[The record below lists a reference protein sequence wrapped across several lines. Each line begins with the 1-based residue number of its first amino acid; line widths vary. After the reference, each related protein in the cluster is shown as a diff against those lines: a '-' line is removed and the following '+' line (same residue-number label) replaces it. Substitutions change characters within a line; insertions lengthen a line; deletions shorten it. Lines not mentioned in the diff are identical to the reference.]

1 MPVRRFLSLKRKPI
15 YVEIEMESNLERL
28 WQYTQTPEIH
38 SRWDLRFTR
47 IEYLPRTSVEEP
59 QHFLYETKIGFGFK
73 VSGKGMTS
81 GSHSKESGESTSALK
96 FWSDEKISLI
106 RTGSGYWKYI
116 PHSKGITFLTW
127 YDYETRQ
134 GVIGRL
140 IDRYLFRPMIGWTT
154 AWSFD
159 SLRLWL
165 DRDIAPGAARRAYLV
180 FLLAN
185 FTIALS
191 WLYHGIVPKLL
202 YMETGELAMMKAS
215 GLLPG
220 METAAVYAV
229 GIGEIIFGLL
239 FLFLG
244 RNRMLHYLNL
254 AGLLALGGAAFFAKA
269 GIYKAPFNPAT
280 TSFGI
285 MALSLAVLALRPLL
299 PDAGR
304 CLRQPQKKKHV
315 DL

>member
-1 MPVRRFLSLKRKPI
+1 
-15 YVEIEMESNLERL
+15 METSLERL
-28 WQYTQTPEIH
+28 WHYTQTPEIH

-47 IEYLPRTSVEEP
+47 IEYLPRTSADEP
-59 QHFLYETKIGFGFK
+59 QHFLYETKIGFGIK

-127 YDYETRQ
+127 YDYETRHGAPGQ
-134 GVIGRL
+134 W
-140 IDRYLFRPMIGWTT
+140 IDRLLFRPLIGWAT

-165 DRDIAPGAARRAYLV
+165 DRDIAPRVSRTLYLL
-180 FLLAN
+180 FALAN
-185 FTIALS
+185 VTIALT

-215 GLLPG
+215 GLFGG
-220 METAAVYAV
+220 METTAVIAV
-229 GIGEIIFGLL
+229 GIGEILFGLA

-244 RNRMLHYLNL
+244 RNRFLHYLNI
-254 AGLLALGGAAFFAKA
+254 ASLLALGCTAFVAKA
-269 GIYKAPFNPAT
+269 AIYKAPFNPAT
-280 TSFGI
+280 TSIGVL
-285 MALSLAVLALRPLL
+285 ALSLMVLAMRPFL

>member
-1 MPVRRFLSLKRKPI
+1 
-15 YVEIEMESNLERL
+15 MESSLDRL
-28 WQYTQTPEIH
+28 WKYTQTPELH
-38 SRWDLRFTR
+38 GQWDLRFTR
-47 IEYLPRTSVEEP
+47 IEYLPKTAEDQP
-59 QHFLYETKIGFGFK
+59 QHFLYETQIGFGIK

-106 RTGSGYWKYI
+106 KTGSGYWKYI
-116 PHSKGITFLTW
+116 PAAQGSTFLTW
-127 YDYETRQ
+127 YDYETRN
-134 GVIGRL
+134 GIIGTVV
-140 IDRYLFRPMIGWTT
+140 DKYLFRPLIGWAT

-165 DRDIAPGAARRAYLV
+165 DQEIHPKLARNLYLI

-185 FTIALS
+185 FTIAIS
-191 WLYHGIVPKLL
+191 WMYHGIFPKLL
-202 YMETGELAMMKAS
+202 HMETGELEMMKAS
-215 GLLPG
+215 GLFSG
-220 METAAVYAV
+220 MEVNAVYGV

-244 RNRMLHYLNL
+244 RSKMLQLLNI
-254 AGLLALGGAAFFAKA
+254 AGLLALGITAFVAKSE
-269 GIYKAPFNPAT
+269 IYNAPFNPAT

-285 MALSLAVLALRPLL
+285 IALSVIILISRKFL

-304 CLRQPQKKKHV
+304 CKRKPKKKKHV
-315 DL
+315 HL

>member
-1 MPVRRFLSLKRKPI
+1 MDAG
-15 YVEIEMESNLERL
+15 LERL

-38 SRWDLRFTR
+38 SRWDLRFTG
-47 IEYLPRTSVEEP
+47 ITYLPKATPEEP
-59 QHFLYETKIGFGFK
+59 QHFLYETKIGFGIK

-81 GSHSKESGESTSALK
+81 GNHNKENGESTSALK

-106 RTGSGYWKYI
+106 KTGSGYWKYL
-116 PHSKGITFLTW
+116 PKDKGITFLTW
-127 YDYETRQ
+127 YDYETRH
-134 GVIGRL
+134 GAAGKL
-140 IDRYLFRPMIGWTT
+140 IDRLFFRPLIGWAT

-165 DRDIAPGAARRAYLV
+165 DKDIAPEVSRRLYLL
-180 FLLAN
+180 FALAN

-202 YMETGELAMMKAS
+202 YMETGELAMMQAS
-215 GLLPG
+215 GLLPS
-220 METAAVYAV
+220 MEVAAVYGV
-229 GIGEIIFGLL
+229 GIGEILFGLL

-244 RNRMLHYLNL
+244 RSRILHYINL
-254 AGLLALGGAAFFAKA
+254 AGLLALGITAFYAKA
-269 GIYKAPFNPAT
+269 AVYKAPFNPAT

-285 MALSLAVLALRPLL
+285 MALSVVVLSIRRFL
-299 PDAGR
+299 PDAGNCKR
-304 CLRQPQKKKHV
+304 KPVKKKNV